1 MDREAS
7 AVQWATW
14 SLQRLLAPDWGGLQM
29 WMTMQRACISDVRHG
44 HWDYGMRVVWGLSL
58 VARVRCGAAWHE
70 QLAVLGVTVS
80 ALQPWHRV
88 GAFFFLVCVWS
99 HND

>member
-1 MDREAS
+1 MAVDREC
-7 AVQWATW
+7 VCCPVGNLVTAT
-14 SLQRLLAPDWGGLQM
+14 APDWGGLQM